1 MGFQLPR
8 VASPDEPLRLAVLI
22 SGGGSGMEALLKQQQ
37 STYCSHKTTIVISNV
52 KDVGGLKIAMDYGVG
67 AEAIEHFPTN
77 STMHPAPRQ
86 KHEEMIHG
94 RLTELDIEVVIL
106 SGYMRILSPW
116 FVERWEGRLLNI
128 HPSLLPKFPGAHAH
142 KDVLDSGEKITGC
155 TVHFV
160 DMGVD
165 SGRIIAQREVIVE
178 QGDTI
183 ETLSERVKKVEHVL
197 YPEIIDALAM
207 GKLSQQ
213 T

>member
-1 MGFQLPR
+1 
-8 VASPDEPLRLAVLI
+8 
-22 SGGGSGMEALLKQQQ
+22 
-37 STYCSHKTTIVISNV
+37 
-52 KDVGGLKIAMDYGVG
+52 
-67 AEAIEHFPTN
+67 
-77 STMHPAPRQ
+77 
-86 KHEEMIHG
+86 MIHS

-142 KDVLDSGEKITGC
+142 KDVLDSGENITGC

-197 YPEIIDALAM
+197 YPEIIDALAT